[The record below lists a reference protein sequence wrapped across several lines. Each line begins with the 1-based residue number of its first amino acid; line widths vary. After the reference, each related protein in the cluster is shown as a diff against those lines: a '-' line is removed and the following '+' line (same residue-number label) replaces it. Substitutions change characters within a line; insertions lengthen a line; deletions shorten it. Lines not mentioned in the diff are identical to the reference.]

1 MPYFPKMPPKKLMIL
16 QKNSTRKWN
25 ASLAFVMGTCAD
37 SALYGVAP
45 PSVAVPITVPLTVP
59 ASA

>member
-1 MPYFPKMPPKKLMIL
+1 MIL